1 MYSPKFE
8 FTPKMVE
15 DLLSIERYRSSL
27 EFLDLP
33 TRVKQEMVFKAK
45 VKRTHFSTSIE
56 GNVLSYDQV
65 ERVINQKSLATSV
78 NAEREVLNYWDAL
91 TKLEEWSRENRPIT
105 VNFITDLHN
114 VIVKKGNRPSKVG
127 FRGATRPGILFAVYD
142 SSTGTIDYIPPE
154 WSDVPQLVEDLVN
167 WYHNEEKLPVPVRAA
182 IFHYQLATIHPF
194 DDGNGRCARAMAT
207 YILMEH
213 GYDFKGFNSMEEY
226 YASDLAGYY
235 ANLQMDLPALYYD
248 GRNDPPHLERWIEYF
263 VHMMALNAQGV
274 YDAAVAARSDNP
286 SSELVRSLSKKDK
299 KMLRYVLEKR
309 LSIIKTPELAELF
322 MVSTRSMRRWC
333 KDWVTRGI
341 LVAHV
346 VNGRVMSYSLAEAYA
361 AIDLHDLGFADEE
374 DA

>member
-1 MYSPKFE
+1 
-8 FTPKMVE
+8 MVE
-15 DLLSIERYRSSL
+15 DLLAIERYRSSL

-56 GNVLSYDQV
+56 GNILSYDQV
-65 ERVINQKSLATSV
+65 ERVINKKSVATSV

-91 TKLEEWSRENRPIT
+91 TKLEEWRREGREVT
-105 VNFITDLHN
+105 VDFIMALHD
-114 VIVKKGNRPSKVG
+114 VIVKKGARPSKVG
-127 FRGATRPGILFAVYD
+127 FRGATRPGVLFAVYD
-142 SSTGTIDYIPPE
+142 SSSGIVDYIPPE
-154 WSDVPQLVEDLVN
+154 WSDVPQLVEDLVD
-167 WYHNEEKLPVPVRAA
+167 WYRDEDVLPVPVRAA

-194 DDGNGRCARAMAT
+194 DDGNGRCARAVAT

-235 ANLQMDLPALYYD
+235 SNLQMGLSALYYE

-263 VHMMALNAQGV
+263 VHMMALNAQGI
-274 YDAAVAARSDNP
+274 YEAAVAARLDNP
-286 SSELVRSLSKKDK
+286 SNELVRSLSKKDR

-309 LSIIKTPELAELF
+309 LDIIKTAELADLF

-333 KDWVTRGI
+333 QDWVARGI
-341 LVAHV
+341 LVAHA
-346 VNGRVMSYSLAEAYA
+346 VNGRVMSYSLAEKYA
-361 AIDLHDLGFADEE
+361 AVELHDLGFADEE
-374 DA
+374 EA